1 MATRSPFVRRRR
13 LGQLLKGLRT
23 GQNLT
28 VEHVGKELDWSP
40 SKVSRIETAAVKVS
54 TTDLRALLDLYG
66 VIAPAEKAGFI
77 ELGKESRES
86 GYWMGY
92 RDNTPVQAFDD
103 YVGFEAEASVIRAYD
118 PTLIPGL
125 LQTPE
130 YAGAVIT
137 AMLSDSTTAELAER
151 VALRMARQQILG
163 RQTEQ
168 VSYWTVI
175 DEAALRRPVGGSARN
190 EVMKAQVA
198 KLIEASTLPRVTLQI
213 LPFEAGAHAG
223 LNGAFTI
230 LELPHP
236 ADPNVVYTESM
247 TTGVLIE
254 DPDEVR
260 FYRRSFER
268 IQSEALGRERS
279 IAFLRDVELTYAGGG

>member
-1 MATRSPFVRRRR
+1 VATRSPFVRRRR
-13 LGQLLKGLRT
+13 LGQLLKGLRA

-66 VIAPAEKAGFI
+66 VTAPEEKAGFI

-92 RDNTPVQAFDD
+92 KDNTPVQAFDD
-103 YVGFEAEASVIRAYD
+103 YVGFEAEASVIRVFD

-130 YAGAVIT
+130 YARAVIT
-137 AMLSDSTTAELAER
+137 AMLPDGTDAEMGER
-151 VALRMARQQILG
+151 VALRMARQQILS
-163 RQTEQ
+163 RQTDT

-175 DEAALRRPVGGSARN
+175 DEAALRRPMGGEARKK
-190 EVMKAQVA
+190 VMREQIA
-198 KLIEASTLPRVTLQI
+198 KVIEAAALPRVTVQV

-223 LNGAFTI
+223 LSGSFTI

-247 TTGVLIE
+247 STGVLIE
-254 DPDEVR
+254 DPEEVR

-268 IQSEALGRERS
+268 IQSEALGRDS
-279 IAFLRDVELTYAGGG
+279 SAAFLRDVERSYT